1 MLNNKEMERLGRL
14 HQAFSKMNK
23 RSIDK
28 QSTNYLEYVA
38 LAKKYAIPVPGYK
51 DYAFEPTYCILVSYV
66 KDKDG
71 DVVRG
76 WRNED
81 GVYGHNLWAHHKK
94 TFYTPRE
101 LVMKVQQPSEPT
113 LNRRAA
119 AKITEDMDNQIDDFA
134 MSHNLSR
141 SDVIRLA
148 LKYFLQEVV
157 NNL

>member
-14 HQAFSKMNK
+14 HQAFSKMSK
-23 RSIDK
+23 SCIDK
-28 QSTNYLEYVA
+28 QSDNYLEYVA
-38 LAKKYAIPVPGYK
+38 LAKKYAI
-51 DYAFEPTYCILVSYV
+51 PTYCILVSYV

-101 LVMKVQQPSEPT
+101 LVIKVQQPSEPT

-148 LKYFLQEVV
+148 IKYFLQEVV